1 MALSTTDKLKYSYF
15 AFIFCIITSS
25 VPQMTVQNLSLLF
38 SLFLIITLYVI
49 RKKWDKESSE
59 HKEMGELIKSYWIWS
74 VLFIVGIMCAGVLV
88 SSFGDMTAINAWTES
103 VVNGAVVDEEE
114 MKRVTAEY
122 MDTNFSLI
130 ITSTI
135 LSILPAQIYAI
146 LRIKSGLSRLKP
158 SAPEVVEST
167 NS

>member
-1 MALSTTDKLKYSYF
+1 MALSTPDTLKYSYF

-25 VPQMTVQNLSLLF
+25 VPQMTVQNLSLLL

-49 RKKWDKESSE
+49 RRKWNKESAE
-59 HKEMGELIKSYWIWS
+59 HKEMSELIKTYWIWS
-74 VLFIVGIMCAGVLV
+74 VLFVVGIMAAGVLV

-114 MKRVTAEY
+114 VERITAEY
-122 MDTNFSLI
+122 MDTNFNLI

-135 LSILPAQIYAI
+135 LSILPAQIFAI
-146 LRIKSGLSRLKP
+146 LRVKSGLSRLKP
-158 SAPEVVEST
+158 PAPEVVEST